1 MAEGEKKIPIVVIAI
16 IGVLLLLMAGGISY
30 FIASYIAGDKIQ
42 AGKSYE
48 PGKLFKVGDSKDGLI
63 VNIGGGNTA
72 HFVKTS
78 IILELRP
85 SKNDAK
91 ESKGLNHEEVKMA
104 DAVVRVLRA
113 QKVEDFD
120 AGKQDT
126 IREKIKTEVNSAL
139 GEEKVMHVY
148 ITSFVLQ

>member
-1 MAEGEKKIPIVVIAI
+1 VAEGQKKIPIVVIAI

-30 FIASYIAGDKIQ
+30 FIASYIAGDRVQTSKY
-42 AGKSYE
+42 SE
-48 PGKLFKVGDSKDGLI
+48 PGRLFKIGDPKDGLI
-63 VNIGGGNTA
+63 VNVGGGNSA
-72 HFVKTS
+72 HYVKTS
-78 IILELRP
+78 IVLELRP

-91 ESKGLNHEEVKMA
+91 ESKGFSIEEVKMA

-120 AGKQDT
+120 AGKQDA

-148 ITSFVLQ
+148 ITGFVLQ